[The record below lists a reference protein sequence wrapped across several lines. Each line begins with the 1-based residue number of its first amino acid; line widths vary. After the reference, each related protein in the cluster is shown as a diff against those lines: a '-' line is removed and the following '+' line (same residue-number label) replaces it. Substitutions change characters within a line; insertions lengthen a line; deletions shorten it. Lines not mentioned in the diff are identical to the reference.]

1 MRSGKL
7 GVSALIILMIL
18 LGQAGLSNAGSLQHT
33 NKTNKTKKWLE
44 LLRID
49 KGVEREIDKN
59 RERVLA
65 SLPADLK
72 KEFQKYSAIIF
83 DKQKIMSEL
92 FVPFF
97 SKQVTEAD
105 LSKWISFYS
114 SDVGKSI
121 IAKQKDIKERQNKII
136 KNLMESI
143 KKGTA
148 VKLPS
153 VNLND
158 PKYAKSLRL
167 FKALDYKK
175 IYGQMLRVISRVL
188 PPFILARFK
197 KVFTEH
203 YYLSSMAIST
213 KEVYTNKELDA
224 AIDFFSST
232 AYKNFIK
239 KLPEIIKNQQ
249 IQYRQ
254 YIQSRIER
262 LQKADKL
269 PQNLA
274 SYLLRK
280 KG

>member
-1 MRSGKL
+1 MRSEK
-7 GVSALIILMIL
+7 SAVYVLIILMIL
-18 LGQAGLSNAGSLQHT
+18 SGQVGLSNAAGSQ
-33 NKTNKTKKWLE
+33 KTNKINKTEKWLG

-49 KGVEREIDKN
+49 RGVEREIDKN
-59 RERVLA
+59 EEHVFV

-72 KEFQKYSAIIF
+72 KEFKKYSATIF

-97 SKQVTEAD
+97 SKRVTEAD
-105 LSKWISFYS
+105 LDRWISFYS
-114 SDVGKSI
+114 SEVGKSI
-121 IAKQKDIKERQNKII
+121 IAKQVDLKKRQNEII
-136 KNLMESI
+136 KNTIESV

-153 VNLND
+153 ADLND
-158 PKYAKSLRL
+158 PGYAKSLKL
-167 FKALDYKK
+167 FKVLDYKK
-175 IYGQMLRVISRVL
+175 NYEQVLRMISRAL
-188 PPFILARFK
+188 PPFMLTRFK

-203 YYLSSMAIST
+203 YYLNSMAMST
-213 KEVYTNKELDA
+213 KKIYTNKELDA

-239 KLPEIIKNQQ
+239 KLPEIIKNQR
-249 IQYRQ
+249 IKYKQ

-262 LQKADKL
+262 LQKADKI

>member
-1 MRSGKL
+1 M
-7 GVSALIILMIL
+7 L
-18 LGQAGLSNAGSLQHT
+18 LGQAGLSNAANSQ
-33 NKTNKTKKWLE
+33 KINKTKKWLE

-59 RERVLA
+59 KERVFVN
-65 SLPADLK
+65 LPADLK
-72 KEFQKYSAIIF
+72 KEFQKYSPIIF

-97 SKQVTEAD
+97 SKQVPEAD
-105 LSKWISFYS
+105 LDRWISFYS

-121 IAKQKDIKERQNKII
+121 IAKQADIKNRQNEII
-136 KNLMESI
+136 KKTMESI

-148 VKLPS
+148 VKSPS
-153 VNLND
+153 INLND
-158 PKYAKSLRL
+158 PKYAKSLKL
-167 FKALDYKK
+167 FKVLDYKK
-175 IYGQMLRVISRVL
+175 IYKQMLRVISRVM
-188 PPFILARFK
+188 PPFLLTRFK

-213 KEVYTNKELDA
+213 EEVYTNKELDA

-239 KLPEIIKNQQ
+239 KLPEIIKDQQ
-249 IQYRQ
+249 VKYRQ
-254 YIQSRIER
+254 YIQSRIEK
-262 LQKADKL
+262 LQKTDKL

>member
-1 MRSGKL
+1 MRSGKS
-7 GVSALIILMIL
+7 GVFALIILMML
-18 LGQAGLSNAGSLQHT
+18 LGTAGLANADSSQ
-33 NKTNKTKKWLE
+33 KTSKTKKWLE

-59 RERVLA
+59 KERVLV

-72 KEFQKYSAIIF
+72 MEFQKYSAIIF

-105 LSKWISFYS
+105 LDRWISFYS

-121 IAKQKDIKERQNKII
+121 IAKQADIKAKQGEII
-136 KNLMESI
+136 KKTMESI
-143 KKGTA
+143 KEGTA
-148 VKLPS
+148 VKLPA

-167 FKALDYKK
+167 FKVLDYKK
-175 IYGQMLRVISRVL
+175 IYGQMLRVISRVM
-188 PPFILARFK
+188 PPFMLTRFK

-213 KEVYTNKELDA
+213 EEVYTNKELDA

-239 KLPEIIKNQQ
+239 KFPEIIKNQQ

>member
-1 MRSGKL
+1 M
-7 GVSALIILMIL
+7 ML
-18 LGQAGLSNAGSLQHT
+18 LGQAGLSNAGSSQKT
-33 NKTNKTKKWLE
+33 NKINKTKKWLE

-49 KGVEREIDKN
+49 KGVEREIEKN
-59 RERVLA
+59 KERVLL

-83 DKQKIMSEL
+83 DRQKIMSEL

-105 LSKWISFYS
+105 LDKWISFYS

-121 IAKQKDIKERQNKII
+121 IAKQADIKERQNEII
-136 KNLMESI
+136 KNTIASI

-158 PKYAKSLRL
+158 PEYAKSLRL
-167 FKALDYKK
+167 FKVLDYKK
-175 IYGQMLRVISRVL
+175 IYRQMLQMISRVL
-188 PPFILARFK
+188 PPFMLTRFK

-203 YYLSSMAIST
+203 YYLSTMAIST

-249 IQYRQ
+249 IKYRQ

-269 PQNLA
+269 PQDLA
-274 SYLLRK
+274 GYLLRK

>member
-1 MRSGKL
+1 MRSGQS
-7 GVSALIILMIL
+7 GVSALIILMML
-18 LGQAGLSNAGSLQHT
+18 LGQAGFSHAASPQ
-33 NKTNKTKKWLE
+33 KTSKTKKWLE

-59 RERVLA
+59 KERVLIG
-65 SLPADLK
+65 LPADLK

-83 DKQKIMSEL
+83 DKQKIMSDL

-105 LSKWISFYS
+105 LDRWISFYS

-121 IAKQKDIKERQNKII
+121 IAKQADIKKRQNEII
-136 KNLMESI
+136 KNTMESI

-167 FKALDYKK
+167 FKVLDYKK

-188 PPFILARFK
+188 PPFMLTRFK

-213 KEVYTNKELDA
+213 EEVYTNKELDA

-249 IQYRQ
+249 IKYRQ
-254 YIQSRIER
+254 YIQSRIEK
-262 LQKADKL
+262 LQKDDKL
-269 PQNLA
+269 PQDLA